1 MTRRSRFRLKGGGR
15 PVTPSMKIESLRKL
29 IPQYDKWLSELRLKL
44 PFMSGREKQEALDG
58 EQRLIN
64 GLKEFPKQ
72 IKVLEEELYGFPTE
86 EAPAEEA
93 PAEEAPAE
101 EAPAEEAPTEEAQ
114 PTSSGAE
121 EAQAGGSQRRSRR
134 SKNKRKTRRSR
145 KQRKIEVG
153 RSGK

>member
-93 PAEEAPAE
+93 P
-101 EAPAEEAPTEEAQ
+101 TEEAQ

>member
-1 MTRRSRFRLKGGGR
+1 
-15 PVTPSMKIESLRKL
+15 MKIESLRKL

-101 EAPAEEAPTEEAQ
+101 EAPAEEAPAEEAPTEEAQ

>member
-101 EAPAEEAPTEEAQ
+101 EAPTEEAQ